1 MKTVKIG
8 IIGFGTVGTGIYER
22 ITSTQRALQQMVSDR
37 IELVS
42 ILVKDQSKHR
52 QSEGAKLVTSSWD
65 LFREA
70 ATYDVVFEVTNVV
83 EPARTY
89 TESLLAEG
97 VSVVTAN
104 KKLVALHGK
113 ELEAVALSS
122 GAYYGYDAAVCGA
135 IPIVNVLQ
143 SVLATTAIE
152 GVSGILNGTTN
163 FILTEMDSGK
173 TYQQALDEA
182 QRLGYAETDPTSDV
196 EGYDALYKLTLL
208 ARLCFGQWVDIS
220 AFERQGISG
229 IEPWHIRV
237 AKENQFALKLVGTS
251 FLQQDGSI
259 TGTVKPA
266 FVKET
271 HLLAG
276 VNGVANGVL
285 LQGKDIQQLFFAGPG
300 AGQEATANS
309 AVEDFIL
316 HEKGN
321 RLRRTVLSQPA
332 SNMPQL
338 QKQLWFVPTGANVSD
353 VSSNIHVWQRRREK
367 EGDVLLVTAPHVE
380 IPYQSYQ
387 VIGAE
392 HVFKQEQAHA
402 L

>member
-42 ILVKDQSKHR
+42 ILVKDQSKQR

-143 SVLATTAIE
+143 SALATTAIN

-182 QRLGYAETDPTSDV
+182 KRLGYAETDPTSDV
-196 EGYDALYKLTLL
+196 EGHDALYKLTLL

-220 AFERQGISG
+220 AFERQGIVG
-229 IEPWHIRV
+229 IEPWHVRV

-251 FLQQDGSI
+251 FLQTRRQHNWDCEACFCRGNTSI
-259 TGTVKPA
+259 SGRKRC
-266 FVKET
+266 
-271 HLLAG
+271 
-276 VNGVANGVL
+276 
-285 LQGKDIQQLFFAGPG
+285 
-300 AGQEATANS
+300 GQWRSVTRQRHSAIVFCWPRSRARGNS
-309 AVEDFIL
+309 
-316 HEKGN
+316 
-321 RLRRTVLSQPA
+321 Q
-332 SNMPQL
+332 
-338 QKQLWFVPTGANVSD
+338 
-353 VSSNIHVWQRRREK
+353 
-367 EGDVLLVTAPHVE
+367 
-380 IPYQSYQ
+380 
-387 VIGAE
+387 
-392 HVFKQEQAHA
+392 
-402 L
+402 